1 VNRPPAGE
9 VHDAYHPHDGFLN
22 ARVSCKVILP

>member
-1 VNRPPAGE
+1 VNGPPAGE

-22 ARVSCKVILP
+22 ALRFL